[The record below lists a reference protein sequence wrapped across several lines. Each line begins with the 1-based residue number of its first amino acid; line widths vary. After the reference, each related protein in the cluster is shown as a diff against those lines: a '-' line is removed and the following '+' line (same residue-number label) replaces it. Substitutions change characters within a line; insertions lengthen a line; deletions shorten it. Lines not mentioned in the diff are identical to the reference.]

1 MNSTEHGTEADTERP
16 APSAWQRRAER
27 WKLRFEELQEQL
39 EHYREWFDDQPWRH
53 MATTMVIGCA
63 LLAVVVLVAKLM
75 QALVTGIVG
84 WFTADTP
91 PPPPPEPA
99 SPIETAIHQ
108 LASYI
113 GDLALQWSA
122 QHPVGA
128 IDPVLVPQLW
138 LLIGAGLLL
147 VVRSLPG
154 VVLLTA
160 WSAATVW
167 TVYTA
172 TPAANPVPAALLAG
186 GMALIWSTWWV
197 LSGVFARLFR

>member
-1 MNSTEHGTEADTERP
+1 MNSTEHQDAQRP
-16 APSAWQRRAER
+16 EQSAWER
-27 WKLRFEELQEQL
+27 RFELLQERL
-39 EHYREWFDDQPWRH
+39 ERYREWFDDQPWRH
-53 MATTMVIGCA
+53 MATTMVLGCA
-63 LLAVVVLVAKLM
+63 LLAVVVLVAKLTM
-75 QALVTGIVG
+75 ALVTGIVG

-91 PPPPPEPA
+91 PPPPEPV
-99 SPIETAIHQ
+99 SPIETATHQ
-108 LASYI
+108 LASYL

-128 IDPVLVPQLW
+128 IDPALVPQLW

-147 VVRSLPG
+147 VTRSLPG

-167 TVYTA
+167 TAYTA

-186 GMALIWSTWWV
+186 AIALIWSTWWV
-197 LSGVFARLFR
+197 LAGTLARLFR